1 MKYEISWHFG
11 ELFSVADF
19 DTANEANEFWKL
31 LKQIP
36 VVKDIKTDRKHNV
49 VCVVFSGGVKQYTY
63 LTDKEVK
70 AGSRVIVKGW
80 NGEEI
85 VKVVTSKEMTET
97 QLSKVLPLDKYSH
110 IVGVVE
116 PA

>member
-1 MKYEISWHFG
+1 MKYEVKWRFG
-11 ELFSVADF
+11 NNLSVVDF
-19 DTANEANEFWKL
+19 DTANEANEFWKM

-36 VVKDIKTDRKHNV
+36 VIEDIKTDQKHNV
-49 VCVVFSGGVKQYTY
+49 VCVVFNGGVKQYTY

-80 NGEEI
+80 NGDEI
-85 VKVVTSKEMTET
+85 VKVVDSKEMTET
-97 QLSKVLPLDKYSH
+97 QLSKVLPFDKYSH